1 VKVDLVKIVS
11 EMVKTKQEI
20 YDISE
25 KLKYHEG
32 NLDKLIAE
40 LVEFLKHR
48 RFLEPRKVSSKK
60 PAAQGQ

>member
-1 VKVDLVKIVS
+1 VDLVRIVS

-25 KLKYHEG
+25 KLKHHEG
-32 NLDKLIAE
+32 TLDKLIGE

-48 RFLEPRKVSSKK
+48 RFLETRKVSSKK
-60 PAAQGQ
+60 PASQGQ

>member
-1 VKVDLVKIVS
+1 VDLVKIVS

-25 KLKYHEG
+25 KLKHHEG

-60 PAAQGQ
+60 PVAKGQA